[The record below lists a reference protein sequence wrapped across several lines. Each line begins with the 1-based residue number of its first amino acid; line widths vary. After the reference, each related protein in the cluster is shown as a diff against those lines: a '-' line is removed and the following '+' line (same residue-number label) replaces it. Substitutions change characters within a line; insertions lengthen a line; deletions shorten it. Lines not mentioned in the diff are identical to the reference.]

1 MRSAA
6 PGQRL
11 AARWTACA
19 FALGLATS
27 SAAND
32 LPTRRLY
39 QMSTHTGMPHLDEN
53 LRYAVVNEQR
63 CLDPNDLSGAFW
75 MLDDV
80 SLRDCKL
87 AKLSQSPTG
96 ASYVLQ
102 CNAGHGTSGDA
113 TWQFTPRQLTGV
125 MNVRLG
131 GKNMTFYQRIT
142 AAPVGE
148 CR

>member
-1 MRSAA
+1 MRSAT
-6 PGQRL
+6 PGQPL
-11 AARWTACA
+11 AARWTACVLA
-19 FALGLATS
+19 LGFALS
-27 SAAND
+27 SVAND
-32 LPTRRLY
+32 LPARRLY

-53 LRYAVVNEQR
+53 LRYAVATEQR
-63 CLDPNDLSGAFW
+63 CLDLNDLSTAFW

-87 AKLSQSPTG
+87 AKLNQSPTH

-102 CNAGHGTSGDA
+102 CSAGHGTSGDA
-113 TWQFTPRQLTGV
+113 AWEFTPQQLTGV

-142 AAPVGE
+142 ARPVGD